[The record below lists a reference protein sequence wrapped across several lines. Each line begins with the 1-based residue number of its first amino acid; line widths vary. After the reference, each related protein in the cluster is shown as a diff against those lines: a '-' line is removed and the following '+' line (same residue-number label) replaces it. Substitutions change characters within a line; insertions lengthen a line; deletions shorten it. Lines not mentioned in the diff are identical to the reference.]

1 MYKVINILLFL
12 IIVIFILF
20 TYKYYSSSKNIKI
33 NNFNRSNI
41 NQILD
46 KKIINLP
53 ILINDTNNIIVFND
67 SFNDEF
73 KNEKKRN
80 FWDLLKI
87 R

>member
-12 IIVIFILF
+12 IILIFILF

-33 NNFNRSNI
+33 NNFNRNNI
-41 NQILD
+41 DQILD